1 MPRRGGWL
9 VDDMDAVRIA
19 ALVEYLEERSVED
32 GLHAA
37 HLIEDGRVE
46 GAVDYAE
53 RAGAYALD
61 ARLLCRMRDAFVLP
75 ACGEDGP

>member
-1 MPRRGGWL
+1 MPRRRQFL

-19 ALVEYLEERSVED
+19 ALVESLEERAVED

-37 HLIEDGRVE
+37 HLVEDGRVE
-46 GAVDYAE
+46 DAVDYAE

-61 ARLLCRMRDAFVLP
+61 ARLLCRMRDALGIP
-75 ACGEDGP
+75 AYWKDAP

>member
-19 ALVEYLEERSVED
+19 ALVEYLEERAVEE

-37 HLIEDGRVE
+37 HLIEDGRTE
-46 GAVDYAE
+46 DAADYAE
-53 RAGAYALD
+53 RAGAYVLD
-61 ARLLCRMRDAFVLP
+61 ARLLCRMRDALGIP
-75 ACGEDGP
+75 AYGEDAP

>member
-1 MPRRGGWL
+1 MPRRREWL
-9 VDDMDAVRIA
+9 VDDMYAVRIA
-19 ALVEYLEERSVED
+19 ALVESLEERAVED

-61 ARLLCRMRDAFVLP
+61 ARLLCRMRDALGIP
-75 ACGEDGP
+75 AYEEDAP